1 MNPKFR
7 KEMRKEANNHPMRAV
22 WLKLF
27 LTASGSL
34 QAQTIVYSHK
44 NQEKN
49 EMKPTNLADGILL
62 SERVKRHK
70 TS

>member
-34 QAQTIVYSHK
+34 QAQTIMYSHK

-49 EMKPTNLADGILL
+49 ENEANKSG
-62 SERVKRHK
+62 
-70 TS
+70 